1 MIIQNIIVGIIVAL
15 ALSYALY
22 KIRKALS
29 IKSGDP
35 CYGCALKKVC
45 KKEKRLRSIKKEGTI
60 IMEKESNASRVPS
73 S

>member
-1 MIIQNIIVGIIVAL
+1 MIVQNIIVGIIVAL
-15 ALSYALY
+15 AFSYALY

-45 KKEKRLRSIKKEGTI
+45 KKEKRLRSIEKEETV
-60 IMEKESNASRVPS
+60 IMEKDANASRVPS

>member
-1 MIIQNIIVGIIVAL
+1 MIVQYIIVGIIVAL
-15 ALSYALY
+15 AFSYALY
-22 KIRKALS
+22 MIQKALR

-45 KKEKRLRSIKKEGTI
+45 KKEKRLRSIKREGTVS
-60 IMEKESNASRVPS
+60 MVKDSNASHVPS

>member
-1 MIIQNIIVGIIVAL
+1 MIVQNIIVGIIVAL

-29 IKSGDP
+29 VKSGDP

-45 KKEKRLRSIKKEGTI
+45 KKEKRPRSIKKEGTI

>member
-1 MIIQNIIVGIIVAL
+1 MIVQNIIVGIIVAL

-45 KKEKRLRSIKKEGTI
+45 KKEKRLRSIKKDGTVS
-60 IMEKESNASRVPS
+60 MEKDSNASHEPS